1 MISRNP
7 QRPWFRNPS
16 FLMMLGMTLSAGIAV
31 LVLKGWA
38 GVHEGFFLGMDT
50 LRAAGLP
57 FFLGLSLAGLIPILL
72 SVSTV
77 TRWMGEGSGFKGVL
91 CGSLVGLFTPGGPYV
106 MFPIA
111 ASLFKSGAGVGS
123 MSAFSAARQLIPV
136 NRVIV
141 WELPLIGATFPIAR
155 SLASIPA
162 VFIAALLVPLVLKL
176 IIRTRKKPD

>member
-1 MISRNP
+1 
-7 QRPWFRNPS
+7 
-16 FLMMLGMTLSAGIAV
+16 MMLGMTLSVSIAV
-31 LVLKGWA
+31 LAMEGWA
-38 GVHEGFFLGMDT
+38 GVREGFSLGMDT
-50 LRAAGLP
+50 LRTAGVP
-57 FFLGLSLAGLIPILL
+57 YFLGIVLAGLIPVLL
-72 SVSTV
+72 TASVV
-77 TRWMGEGSGFKGVL
+77 TRWMGEGSGLKGVL
-91 CGSLVGLFTPGGPYV
+91 FGSFAGLLTPGGPYV

>member
-1 MISRNP
+1 
-7 QRPWFRNPS
+7 
-16 FLMMLGMTLSAGIAV
+16 LTA
-31 LVLKGWA
+31 
-38 GVHEGFFLGMDT
+38 
-50 LRAAGLP
+50 
-57 FFLGLSLAGLIPILL
+57 
-72 SVSTV
+72 SVV
-77 TRWMGEGSGFKGVL
+77 TRWMGEGSGLKGVL
-91 CGSLVGLFTPGGPYV
+91 FGSFAGLLTPGGPYV